1 MNRNRT
7 SILWQLF
14 KTSFLISASTSGGY
28 TIVSIMK
35 DVFVNRYHWLS
46 EDEMLDLMAIAQ
58 ATPGAI
64 AINTSVLVGYHMAGV
79 AGGIV
84 TMLGTTL
91 PPLLIM
97 SVVATFYSYFADN
110 QILRYIMKG
119 MQAAV
124 CALLVNVT
132 VDLFLNITKQ
142 RSILSYLLLIISFIV
157 VRYTDLH
164 ILILAAFCAITG
176 IVKVL
181 SLKKAGVQ

>member
-1 MNRNRT
+1 MNRNKT

-35 DVFVNRYHWLS
+35 DVFVNKYRWLS

-64 AINTSVLVGYHMAGV
+64 AINTSVLVGHHMAGV

-97 SVVATFYSYFADN
+97 SVVATFYDFFADN
-110 QILRYIMKG
+110 RWLRYIMKG
-119 MQAAV
+119 MQAGV
-124 CALLVNVT
+124 CALLINVT
-132 VDLFLNITKQ
+132 LDLFLNITKQ
-142 RSILSYLLLIISFIV
+142 RSILSYGLLILSFLV

-164 ILILAAFCAITG
+164 ILILAFVCALAG

-181 SLKKAGVQ
+181 SLKKAGAR